1 MFESLNL
8 SHAYAPVQVEGFEI
22 NDWLKEKIAVSA
34 DEIVK
39 EKDCVGH
46 LIPGTEFAACVITE
60 DTMLPGEN

>member
-1 MFESLNL
+1 MAVVR
-8 SHAYAPVQVEGFEI
+8 SHEARRSVQVEGFEM
-22 NDWLKEKIAVSA
+22 NDWLKRKIAESA

-46 LIPGTEFAACVITE
+46 LIPGTEFAACAITE

>member
-1 MFESLNL
+1 MF
-8 SHAYAPVQVEGFEI
+8 VQVEGFEI
-22 NDWLKEKIAVSA
+22 NDWLKKKIAESA

-46 LIPGTEFAACVITE
+46 LIPGTEFAACEITE